1 MSRRYEWEREVAV
14 QAVREA
20 ARLCRAVA
28 AEISP
33 DVLAK
38 KDKSPVT
45 VADFGSQ
52 ALIARALAEAF
63 PDDPIIA
70 EEDSAELRQPENA
83 AILDQVLRHVRAVR
97 AGVDASETAGLDAG
111 EVCRWI
117 DRGGTSAVSRPVLD
131 ARPDRRHQGLPPR
144 RAVRRRAGAG
154 RSTAQVA
161 VAALACP
168 GLDAGCRRRAT
179 AKRAFSPCGAR
190 GRLSCAERAG
200 GGPAARAVRVSDR
213 DDPAAARFCESVESG
228 HSAHGDAASVAARLG
243 ITAAPL
249 RMDSQAKYA
258 VVARGEAD
266 IYLRLP
272 TRADYREKIWDHA
285 AGALIVAEAG
295 GIVTDIH
302 GRPLEF
308 HHGRELAA
316 NRGVIVTNGR
326 LHDRVLEAIRE
337 LGIGRSSQGRRSG
350 EWRIRDRGFRI
361 RTASDEIIG

>member
-1 MSRRYEWEREVAV
+1 M

-33 DVLAK
+33 EVLAK

-52 ALIARALAEAF
+52 ALVARTLAEAF
-63 PDDPIIA
+63 PDDP
-70 EEDSAELRQPENA
+70 DHRRGGLGRA
-83 AILDQVLRHVRAVR
+83 AAARECGDPRPGAPACPRGPGRRRWRA
-97 AGVDASETAGLDAG
+97 DGLDAG

-117 DRGGTSAVSRPVLD
+117 DRGGASEYRDRFWTLD
-131 ARPDRRHQGLPPR
+131 PIDGTKGFLRGEQYAD
-144 RAVRRRAGAG
+144 RAGAPRRGAG
-154 RSTAQVA
+154 RR
-161 VAALACP
+161 
-168 GLDAGCRRRAT
+168 GGAGMSRAGRRR
-179 AKRAFSPCGAR
+179 FMPCTAR
-190 GRLSCAERAG
+190 GRSSVPLEAAG
-200 GGPAARAVRVSDR
+200 RGQGPPLTIHVSGR
-213 DDPAAARFCESVESG
+213 DDPAVVRFCESVESG
-228 HSAHGDAASVAARLG
+228 HSAHGDAASIADRLG

-285 AGALIVAEAG
+285 AGALMIAEAG
-295 GIVTDIH
+295 GTVTDIH
-302 GRPLEF
+302 GKPLEF

-326 LHDRVLEAIRE
+326 LHDRVLDAIRE
-337 LGIGRSSQGRRSG
+337 LGIGG
-350 EWRIRDRGFRI
+350 E
-361 RTASDEIIG
+361 